1 MRDRKLACQLGTTPK
16 DSQNG
21 DNAWWRQLHLL
32 TVQLLESSSVL
43 VDASDGCF
51 PSDEHRHMF
60 VWIIDNFVGY
70 LPSYVRQFA
79 EIDIREKTWRPLK
92 VDCTT
97 SQRLP
102 ILVGS

>member
-1 MRDRKLACQLGTTPK
+1 
-16 DSQNG
+16 
-21 DNAWWRQLHLL
+21 
-32 TVQLLESSSVL
+32 
-43 VDASDGCF
+43 
-51 PSDEHRHMF
+51 MF

-70 LPSYVRQFA
+70 LPSYLRQFA

-97 SQRLP
+97 SQGLP